1 MRDPRDKFKPVAEV
15 VSEAGVKITSP
26 DLEGVLAGSPLYVL
40 ENKEEE
46 TRLRPIVEDEIKNTI
61 VADNDTQGVILLCD
75 TIGSLEAIRDMLGKA
90 EIPIQKADIGH
101 ITRRDVLAASAVKEK
116 NRYLGVILGFN
127 VKILE
132 EANREA
138 QERGIQV
145 FSERVI
151 YNLVRNYTDWVSYQ
165 REHED
170 SILFNEIPPICR
182 FQFMKGFVFRRN
194 FPAVFGAEIQIGKLR
209 QKVEVINEVG
219 KRIGIIHQI
228 QENGKPI
235 DEATQGEQVAVSI
248 KEISVGRHINE
259 GDIFYTNL
267 KSKEAKL
274 LLERFSARLT
284 PDEKSLLDKII
295 EMKRRVDPS
304 YAYI

>member
-1 MRDPRDKFKPVAEV
+1 
-15 VSEAGVKITSP
+15 
-26 DLEGVLAGSPLYVL
+26 
-40 ENKEEE
+40 
-46 TRLRPIVEDEIKNTI
+46 
-61 VADNDTQGVILLCD
+61 
-75 TIGSLEAIRDMLGKA
+75 
-90 EIPIQKADIGH
+90 
-101 ITRRDVLAASAVKEK
+101 
-116 NRYLGVILGFN
+116 
-127 VKILE
+127 
-132 EANREA
+132 
-138 QERGIQV
+138 
-145 FSERVI
+145 
-151 YNLVRNYTDWVSYQ
+151 
-165 REHED
+165 
-170 SILFNEIPPICR
+170 
-182 FQFMKGFVFRRN
+182 MKGFVFRRN